1 MLLLLL
7 EKKPKS
13 GTPVPFEPKQI
24 QLIVEVVVVVVV
36 VVVEVVLVV
45 LRETIVNW
53 TKYCYKY

>member
-24 QLIVEVVVVVVV
+24 QLVEAVVVVVV
-36 VVVEVVLVV
+36 VVVEVVVV
-45 LRETIVNW
+45 VFRETIVNW